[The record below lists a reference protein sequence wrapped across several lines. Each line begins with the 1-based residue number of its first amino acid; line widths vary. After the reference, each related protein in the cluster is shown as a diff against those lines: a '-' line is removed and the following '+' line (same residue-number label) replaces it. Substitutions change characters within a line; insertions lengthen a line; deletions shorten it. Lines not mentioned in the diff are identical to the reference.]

1 MALKSELMASSLPA
15 SAASK
20 LGFDT
25 PATVAAAGSG
35 QSTATVLAGNYANVT
50 SGSGGVLL
58 AEKLAAVVN
67 TSGGSL
73 NVYPPSGQSINGLS
87 ANAAF
92 AVGNNKQALFIQ
104 AGTVWLGILS
114 A

>member
-1 MALKSELMASSLPA
+1 MPLKSELMASGAAAAL
-15 SAASK
+15 ASK

-35 QSTATVLAGNYANVT
+35 QSTAAVLASNFANVS
-50 SGSGGVLL
+50 SGSGGVILS
-58 AEKLAAVVN
+58 ERLAAVVN
-67 TSGGSL
+67 TSGGSI
-73 NVYPPSGQSINGLS
+73 NVYPPVGGSINGLA
-87 ANAAF
+87 ANTAL

-104 AGTVWLGILS
+104 AGTQWVGILS